1 MIDRREI
8 LEAASSFSLLPSIV
22 EKDYV
27 LGWMLA
33 GINAHDELGES
44 WVFKGGTCLKKCYF
58 ETYRFSE
65 DLDFTLR
72 SEEHRDEEFLR
83 TAFEEVISWVTE
95 QSGLNIPA
103 DQLEFDI
110 YDNSRGRRNC
120 QGKIAYR
127 GPVSPTSGGWPKIK
141 LDLTAD
147 ERLVLPSVRR
157 EVFHP
162 YSDRPEAGIWANCYA
177 YEEAFGEKLRAL
189 GKPGRDITK
198 RQHCTHLE
206 VKMRFEVKQ
215 QDEKWIVWDTV
226 NDCAMKGV
234 ARRPPRLTAANCMR
248 RPSIAGLLVMKPN
261 SVASLAAEAGRVTF
275 WTQKEAQVCADILND
290 LDLQGFIPDL
300 F

>member
-72 SEEHRDEEFLR
+72 NEEHLDEEFLG
-83 TAFEEVISWVTE
+83 TAFEEVIAWVTE

-110 YDNSRGRRNC
+110 YDNSRGRPNC
-120 QGKIAYR
+120 QG
-127 GPVSPTSGGWPKIK
+127 
-141 LDLTAD
+141 
-147 ERLVLPSVRR
+147 RLGDSLARPSA
-157 EVFHP
+157 
-162 YSDRPEAGIWANCYA
+162 SDPFC
-177 YEEAFGEKLRAL
+177 
-189 GKPGRDITK
+189 
-198 RQHCTHLE
+198 C
-206 VKMRFEVKQ
+206 
-215 QDEKWIVWDTV
+215 
-226 NDCAMKGV
+226 DCASHVGMGGP
-234 ARRPPRLTAANCMR
+234 ATAGSLSLGQR
-248 RPSIAGLLVMKPN
+248 
-261 SVASLAAEAGRVTF
+261 ASLSAA
-275 WTQKEAQVCADILND
+275 
-290 LDLQGFIPDL
+290 
-300 F
+300 